1 MSGGGALMPQVRA
14 LPQDQRFA
22 MRVGSFGILAVL
34 LALAACAAWGAA
46 TTYRA
51 DVAVRRASEA
61 SQAIEQARR
70 AVGAI
75 RMVRRTAG
83 ANPGDEARSQ
93 HREATGALMG
103 ALQRARVFSDG
114 ANRRMVDELL
124 NRTAAYVRASGPVL
138 GDVAEESLPMRVF
151 EPARGDLSRSE
162 SAYVAV
168 ESLMDTVAERLRT
181 EALSLLGLLVAIQ
194 TRVFIGG
201 PVFFALG
208 LLLIGLIWR
217 MQRGEQRRGT
227 AQMVRDAFEAGAAER
242 RFRGLV
248 DHAPDLVLICAGPGT
263 IAYNNLVAQT
273 DWSYPED
280 ALVGRSV
287 LMIAHPDDQAA
298 LRAWWEQLRPV
309 VGGSVVGGPV
319 GGGQVGA
326 DIVVAVPPALE
337 IRLRDADG
345 DWRRVEMRGVNLL
358 GDAVVKGIVLTI
370 RDVGQRRAEEA
381 RAHEG
386 ALFDPLTTLPNGALL
401 RDRLGQAM
409 IRAGRRKDQVGVFSV
424 GLAGVAD
431 DRVMADAVTRLLA
444 CVRPQDTVARLGV
457 SQLVVVREGV
467 ETEADVLTVAESI
480 AEQFVRRPG
489 GTDEAVSIRIG
500 VVLGDPRRDGSEEL
514 LRDAT
519 LAMQQ
524 VLAGSPVRY
533 ALFGVAVQSDTLD
546 KVELEGDLVDAM
558 HRRGRDSGAEP
569 EFRIHFQ
576 PIVSLRSV
584 DVRGVEALIRWQH
597 PVHGMVP
604 PRDFIPMAEETGL
617 IVPLGQWVLEEACRR
632 VVGWQREFR
641 MDPPLTL
648 SVNLSSL
655 QFQQP
660 GLVGDVSRA
669 LSLSGLAA
677 GCLRLEITEGTIM
690 RDPDVAVRT
699 LWALK
704 DLGVQLAIDDFGSGY
719 SAISYLKQLPL
730 GLLKIDGAFVSGIGT
745 DAEDTSI
752 VRAIMALSK
761 SLGWGVT
768 AEGIETADQAAL
780 LDGWGC
786 DFGQGYHFARPFD
799 VAGTTE
805 YLRQA
810 AAAQIGGAKVLHPVG

>member
-1 MSGGGALMPQVRA
+1 MPQVRA
-14 LPQDQRFA
+14 LPQEQRFA
-22 MRVGSFGILAVL
+22 MRAGSFGILAVL

-46 TTYRA
+46 MTYRA
-51 DVAVRRASEA
+51 DVAVKRAAEA
-61 SQAIEQARR
+61 SHAIEHARR
-70 AVGAI
+70 AVSAI
-75 RMVRRTAG
+75 RVVRRTAG
-83 ANPGDEARSQ
+83 PNPSEETRSQ
-93 HREATGALMG
+93 HRDATGTLAG
-103 ALQRARVFSDG
+103 ALQQARIFTDG

-124 NRTAAYVRASGPVL
+124 NRTAAYVRAAGPVL
-138 GDVAEESLPMRVF
+138 GGAAEEALPLRVF
-151 EPARGDLSRSE
+151 EPARGDLARSE
-162 SAYVAV
+162 SAYVAI
-168 ESLMDTVAERLRT
+168 ETLMDVVAERLRN
-181 EALSLLGLLVAIQ
+181 EALGLLSLLVTIQ
-194 TRVFIGG
+194 SRVFIGG
-201 PVFFALG
+201 PAFFVLG

-217 MQRGEQRRGT
+217 MQRGEQQRGT

-248 DHAPDLVLICAGPGT
+248 DHAPDLVMICAGPGT
-263 IAYNNLVAQT
+263 ISYINLVAEAA
-273 DWSYPED
+273 WSYPED
-280 ALVGRSV
+280 ALVGKSV

-298 LRAWWEQLRPV
+298 LRAWWEQLRPAGAVPSIATQASMV
-309 VGGSVVGGPV
+309 VE
-319 GGGQVGA
+319 
-326 DIVVAVPPALE
+326 VPPALE
-337 IRLRDADG
+337 MRLRDAGG

-358 GDAVVKGIVLTI
+358 GDPVVKGIVLTI
-370 RDVGQRRAEEA
+370 RDVRQRRADEA
-381 RAHEG
+381 RALDG

-401 RDRLGQAM
+401 RDRLSQAM
-409 IRAGRRKDQVGVFSV
+409 IRAGRRKDQVGVLSI
-424 GLAGVAD
+424 GLDNVANGT
-431 DRVMADAVTRLLA
+431 AITDAVTRILA
-444 CVRPQDTVARLGV
+444 CVRPQDTVARLGLA
-457 SQLVVVREGV
+457 QFVVVREGV
-467 ETEADVLTVAESI
+467 ETDADVLSVAEAI

-489 GTDEAVSIRIG
+489 AADAHLSVRIG

-514 LRDAT
+514 LRDAN

-524 VLAGSPVRY
+524 VPAASPVRY
-533 ALFGVAVQSDTLD
+533 SMFGVAVQSDTLD
-546 KVELEGDLVDAM
+546 KVELEGDLRDAM
-558 HRRGRDSGAEP
+558 HRRGREPQDGAEVEP
-569 EFRIHFQ
+569 EFRINYQ
-576 PIVSLRSV
+576 PIMSLRSA

-617 IVPLGQWVLEEACRR
+617 IVPLGQWVLEEACRH
-632 VVGWQREFR
+632 VVAWQTELR

-660 GLVGDVSRA
+660 GLVSDVSRA

-780 LDGWGC
+780 LNSWGC
-786 DFGQGYHFARPFD
+786 DFGQGYYFARPFD
-799 VAGTTE
+799 VAGTTD
-805 YLRQA
+805 YLRRA
-810 AAAQIGGAKVLHPVG
+810 AAARTGGTKTLQPVS